1 VSTLGWAARRDGS
14 GVSRAEPGRV
24 VCEVLT
30 GSGPLVLVLMGRK
43 LSVSELL
50 AIGGPPARRYDSG
63 RFPGLRR
70 YPGV

>member
-1 VSTLGWAARRDGS
+1 MARAWIELTGEQGGWGPARVRMADL
-14 GVSRAEPGRV
+14 SRAGY

-30 GSGPLVLVLMGRK
+30 GSGPLVLVLAGRK

-63 RFPGLRR
+63 GWP
-70 YPGV
+70 